1 MRTQKRGGAAL
12 GDARPTG
19 NRGQAMIEYLVT
31 TAAVSIVL
39 FVPFDLTNH
48 MSAADYLARAVRAFF
63 RTYSF
68 LLSVS

>member
-1 MRTQKRGGAAL
+1 MRTQKRAL
-12 GDARPTG
+12 AIRGQARPIR
-19 NRGQAMIEYLVT
+19 NVGQAMIEYLVT